1 MKIQQ
6 LIGVE
11 RDEVVALVDR
21 LQQAGRRT
29 ASTYASPS
37 DSVSEHDIQW
47 ASEMQLPSEFFD
59 YFVLER
65 AA

>member
-21 LQQAGRRT
+21 LQQAGRR
-29 ASTYASPS
+29 ASPQ
-37 DSVSEHDIQW
+37 DVVGGGVSEHDIQW
-47 ASEMQLPSEFFD
+47 ASDMQLPSEFFD

>member
-1 MKIQQ
+1 MKVQQ
-6 LIGVE
+6 LVGVE

-21 LQQAGRRT
+21 LQQAGRRVSSYEV
-29 ASTYASPS
+29 AQE
-37 DSVSEHDIQW
+37 SVSEHDIQW